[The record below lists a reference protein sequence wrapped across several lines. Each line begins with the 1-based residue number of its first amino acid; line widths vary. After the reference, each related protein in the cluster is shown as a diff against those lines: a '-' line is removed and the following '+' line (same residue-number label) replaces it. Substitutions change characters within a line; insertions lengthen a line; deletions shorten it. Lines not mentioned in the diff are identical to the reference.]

1 MKSKS
6 LSLYRQ
12 SLRVIRDVPILAVR
26 RKIAYNIRELFSI
39 YKESPASKVD
49 EVVNDGIRDLA
60 VLREMLNG
68 RKDSVYNLFK
78 SFENLNI
85 NGTHIE
91 KFSTVKKFNS
101 TGHQTDQADVDDFD
115 IHDKF
120 DSSKQQIIPL

>member
-6 LSLYRQ
+6 LSLYRE

-39 YKESPASKVD
+39 YKESPASKID
-49 EVVNDGIRDLA
+49 EVVNDGIRDLS

-78 SFENLNI
+78 SFENLNT
-85 NGTHIE
+85 NSTHIE
-91 KFSTVKKFNS
+91 KISNIKKFNS
-101 TGHQTDQADVDDFD
+101 TQHETGQVDVDFNVNN
-115 IHDKF
+115 KF
-120 DSSKQQIIPL
+120 DSKQQIIPL